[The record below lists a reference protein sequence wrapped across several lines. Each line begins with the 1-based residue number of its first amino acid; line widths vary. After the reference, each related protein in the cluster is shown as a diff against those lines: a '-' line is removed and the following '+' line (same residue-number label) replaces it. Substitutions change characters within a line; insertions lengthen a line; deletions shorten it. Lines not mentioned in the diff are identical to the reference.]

1 MKTMLEN
8 GHITYNVELI
18 FPSKSDLDY
27 WSDLMDASMQ
37 AYNMCSNI
45 VDSNN
50 IKLGLNE
57 IHKATYSI
65 LREEFPIIPSQGVI
79 KIYKDVLSTYR
90 SIRSNKHKNT
100 KIATKKHPSMRLDK
114 RLYVNLNKTGIS
126 LTSVKKN
133 TRCRCTFKIYDKIS
147 KLFDKYI
154 PCDPLIFKRDNK
166 FYLSVSFN
174 VPVLPVKDETCI
186 GVDLGE
192 RRFAVSSDGIVFGD
206 KEYNKRRRQVRYLK
220 RCLQSRGTKSASK
233 HLRKLKH
240 KELCQSDAMCH
251 KIANSIIKSTDASII
266 VLEDLKNIKQ
276 KTKKIK
282 GTNKLNTGHNR
293 RFNQVPLYKLKQ
305 ILTYKAL
312 LNGKRVETVS
322 PFLSSQKDCVT
333 GKQDGKRQ
341 NRRYYSS
348 IGKVFDSDWNAAI
361 NIARKSKHPFS
372 FVEPLDGSLQT
383 FKAGHKSTGRSH
395 NKSLNFM
402 V

>member
-1 MKTMLEN
+1 MLEN

-18 FPSKSDLDY
+18 FPSKSDRDY

-57 IHKATYSI
+57 IHKVTYSI
-65 LREEFPIIPSQGVI
+65 LREEFPIIPSQGII
-79 KIYKDVLSTYR
+79 KIYKDVLSAYR
-90 SIRSNKHKNT
+90 SIRTNKHKNA

-114 RLYVNLNKTGIS
+114 RLYANLNKTGIS

-133 TRCRCTFKIYDKIS
+133 SRCRCNFKIYDKIS

-174 VPVLPVKDETCI
+174 VPVLALKDETCI

-192 RRFAVSSDGIVFGD
+192 RRLAVSSDGIVFSD
-206 KEYNKRRRQVRYLK
+206 KKYNKRRRQIRYLK
-220 RCLQSRGTKSASK
+220 RCLQSKGTKSARK

-240 KELCQSDAMCH
+240 KELCQSNTICH
-251 KIANSIIKSTDASII
+251 NIANNIIKSTDASII

-276 KTKKIK
+276 KTNKIK

-322 PFLSSQKDCVT
+322 PFLTSQKDCIT

-348 IGKVFDSDWNAAI
+348 TGKVFDSDWNAAI
-361 NIARKSKHPFS
+361 NIACKSKHPFS

-383 FKAGHKSTGRSH
+383 FKAGRTSTGQSH
-395 NKSLNFM
+395 NKSLNFA

>member
-1 MKTMLEN
+1 MLEN
-8 GHITYNVELI
+8 SYITYNVELI
-18 FPSKSDLDY
+18 FPSKSDQDY
-27 WSDLMDASMQ
+27 WSDLMNASMQ

-45 VDSNN
+45 VNSNN

-57 IHKATYSI
+57 IHKAAYSI
-65 LREEFPIIPSQGVI
+65 LREKFPIIPSQGII
-79 KIYKDVLSTYR
+79 KIYKDVLSAYR
-90 SIRSNKHKNT
+90 SIRSSKRKNT
-100 KIATKKHPSMRLDK
+100 KIAIKKHPSIRLDK
-114 RLYVNLNKTGIS
+114 RLYANLNKTGIA
-126 LTSVKKN
+126 LTSIKKN
-133 TRCRCTFKIYDKIS
+133 IRCKCTFKIYDKIS
-147 KLFDKYI
+147 NLFDKYI

-174 VPVLPVKDETCI
+174 VPILALKDETCI

-192 RRFAVSSDGIVFGD
+192 RRLAVSSDGIIFND
-206 KEYNKRRRQVRYLK
+206 KEYNKKRRQIRYLK
-220 RCLQSRGTKSASK
+220 RCLQSKGTKSARK

-240 KELCQSDAMCH
+240 KELCQSNAMCH
-251 KIANSIIKSTDASII
+251 KIANDIIKSTNASII

-282 GTNKLNTGHNR
+282 GTNKLNNGHNR

-305 ILTYKAL
+305 ILAYKAL
-312 LNGKRVETVS
+312 LKRKRVETVS
-322 PFLSSQKDCVT
+322 PFLTSQKDCIT

-348 IGKVFDSDWNAAI
+348 TGKVLDSDWNAAI

-372 FVEPLDGSLQT
+372 FVIPLDGSLQT
-383 FKAGHKSTGRSH
+383 FKAGHMSTGQSH
-395 NKSLNFM
+395 NKSLNFI

>member
-1 MKTMLEN
+1 MLEN
-8 GHITYNVELI
+8 SHITYNVELI
-18 FPSKSDLDY
+18 FPSKSDQDY
-27 WSDLMDASMQ
+27 WSDLMNASMQ

-57 IHKATYSI
+57 IHKAAYSI
-65 LREEFPIIPSQGVI
+65 LREEFPIIPSQGII
-79 KIYKDVLSTYR
+79 KIYKDVLSAYR
-90 SIRSNKHKNT
+90 SIRSSKHKNA
-100 KIATKKHPSMRLDK
+100 KIAIKKHPSMRLDK
-114 RLYVNLNKTGIS
+114 RLYANLNKTGIA

-133 TRCRCTFKIYDKIS
+133 TRCKCTFKIYDKIS
-147 KLFDKYI
+147 NLFDKYI
-154 PCDPLIFKRDNK
+154 PCDPLIFKRNNK

-174 VPVLPVKDETCI
+174 VPILALKDETCI

-192 RRFAVSSDGIVFGD
+192 RRLAVSSDGIVFSD
-206 KEYNKRRRQVRYLK
+206 KEYNKRRRQIRYLK
-220 RCLQSRGTKSASK
+220 RCLQSKGTKSARK
-233 HLRKLKH
+233 HLRKLKY
-240 KELCQSDAMCH
+240 KELCQSNIMCH
-251 KIANSIIKSTDASII
+251 KIANDIIKSTNASII

-312 LNGKRVETVS
+312 LKRKRVETVS
-322 PFLSSQKDCVT
+322 PFLTSQKDCIT

-348 IGKVFDSDWNAAI
+348 TGKVFDSDWNAAI
-361 NIARKSKHPFS
+361 NIAYKSKHPFS

-383 FKAGHKSTGRSH
+383 FKAGRMSTGQSH
-395 NKSLNFM
+395 NKSLNFI

>member
-1 MKTMLEN
+1 MLEN
-8 GHITYNVELI
+8 SHITYNVELI
-18 FPSKSDLDY
+18 FPSKSDQDY
-27 WSDLMDASMQ
+27 WSDLINASMQ

-57 IHKATYSI
+57 IHKAAYSI
-65 LREEFPIIPSQGVI
+65 LREEFPIIPSQGII
-79 KIYKDVLSTYR
+79 KIYKDVLSAYR
-90 SIRSNKHKNT
+90 SIRSSKHKNA
-100 KIATKKHPSMRLDK
+100 KIAIKKHPSMRLDK
-114 RLYVNLNKTGIS
+114 RLYANLNKTGIA

-133 TRCRCTFKIYDKIS
+133 TRCKCTFKIYDKIS
-147 KLFDKYI
+147 NLFDKYI

-174 VPVLPVKDETCI
+174 VPILALKDETCI

-192 RRFAVSSDGIVFGD
+192 RRLAVSSDGIVFSD
-206 KEYNKRRRQVRYLK
+206 KKYNKRHRQIRYLK
-220 RCLQSRGTKSASK
+220 RCLQSKGTKSARK

-240 KELCQSDAMCH
+240 KELCQSNAMCH
-251 KIANSIIKSTDASII
+251 KIANDIIKSTNASII
-266 VLEDLKNIKQ
+266 ILEDLKNIKQ

-312 LNGKRVETVS
+312 LKRKRVETVS
-322 PFLSSQKDCVT
+322 PFLTSQKDCIT

-348 IGKVFDSDWNAAI
+348 TGKVFDSDWNAAI
-361 NIARKSKHPFS
+361 NIAYKSKHPFS

-383 FKAGHKSTGRSH
+383 FKAGCMSTSQSH
-395 NKSLNFM
+395 NKSLNFI

>member
-1 MKTMLEN
+1 MLEN
-8 GHITYNVELI
+8 GRITYNVELI
-18 FPSKSDLDY
+18 FPSRSDRDY
-27 WSDLMDASMQ
+27 WSELMDASMK
-37 AYNMCSNI
+37 AYNLCSNI
-45 VDSNN
+45 VNSNN

-79 KIYKDVLSTYR
+79 KIYKDVLSAYR
-90 SIRSNKHKNT
+90 SIRSNKHKNA

-114 RLYVNLNKTGIS
+114 RLYANLNKTGIS

-133 TRCRCTFKIYDKIS
+133 TRCKCTFKLYDKIS

-166 FYLSVSFN
+166 FYLSVSFS
-174 VPVLPVKDETCI
+174 VPVLALKDEICI

-192 RRFAVSSDGIVFGD
+192 RRFAVSSDGIIFND

-220 RCLQSRGTKSASK
+220 RCLRYKGTKSARK

-240 KELCQSDAMCH
+240 KELYQSDAMCH
-251 KIANSIIKSTDASII
+251 KIANDIIKSTDASII

-282 GTNKLNTGHNR
+282 GTNRLNAEHNR

-322 PFLSSQKDCVT
+322 PFLTSQKDCVT

-348 IGKVFDSDWNAAI
+348 TGKVFDSDWNAAI
-361 NIARKSKHPFS
+361 NIASKSKHPFS
-372 FVEPLDGSLQT
+372 FAEPLDGSLQT
-383 FKAGHKSTGRSH
+383 FKAGRMSTGQSY
-395 NKSLNFM
+395 NKSLNFI

>member
-1 MKTMLEN
+1 MLEN

-18 FPSKSDLDY
+18 FPSKSDQNY

-65 LREEFPIIPSQGVI
+65 LREKFPIIPSQGVI
-79 KIYKDVLSTYR
+79 KIYKDVLSACR

-100 KIATKKHPSMRLDK
+100 KCATKKHPSMRLDK
-114 RLYVNLNKTGIS
+114 RLYANLNKTGIS
-126 LTSVKKN
+126 LTSIKKN
-133 TRCRCTFKIYDKIS
+133 VRCKCTFKIYDKIS

-154 PCDPLIFKRDNK
+154 PCDPLIFKCNNK
-166 FYLSVSFN
+166 FYLSISFN
-174 VPVLPVKDETCI
+174 IPILALKDETCI

-192 RRFAVSSDGIVFGD
+192 RRLAVSSDGIVFSD
-206 KEYNKRRRQVRYLK
+206 KEYNKRRRQIRYLK
-220 RCLQSRGTKSASK
+220 RSLQSKGTKSARK

-240 KELCQSDAMCH
+240 KELYQSDAMCH

-282 GTNKLNTGHNR
+282 GTYKLNTGHNR

-322 PFLSSQKDCVT
+322 PFLTSQKDCIT

-348 IGKVFDSDWNAAI
+348 TGKVFDSDWNAAI
-361 NIARKSKHPFS
+361 NIAYKSKHPFS

-383 FKAGHKSTGRSH
+383 FKAGRMSTGQSH
-395 NKSLNFM
+395 NNSLNFI